1 MRATEVPSLN
11 ISIKDKGN
19 NKKQYLFRPFLFK
32 GGTKV
37 KRTTYHNIKPSR
49 AELRTIS
56 KRLPLIVKI
65 IHHLTAQLA
74 SGKSH
79 LTLLCSY
86 NALRSFYRWADER
99 DCDITIEEAPEQF
112 ASWVDHLIIRYQ
124 KEEISPKTA
133 YDLAHRVGYT
143 LTNALELGPFL
154 IRNIKIPP
162 PRKNLFDNPTQV
174 EENYHKSLFFG
185 KCLRAISEALS
196 GQAIRGPLPI
206 EIKLPRHSVFV
217 PNLKDF
223 NDLRASHS
231 CAQVGDRNRA
241 LRLRAELPE
250 GAPLTPARRGLIN
263 LRIEAE
269 LLIFISQT
277 GMNLSQAFYLKMS
290 DFKYRSTKNEL
301 AIIKV
306 FKPRKGGEAIFKLYP
321 EYLTHLKNYLFWRKI
336 YTTREDELLF
346 PFQREPGQSGRRPSS
361 PFTRTR
367 DIFKALKLDFI
378 CPALLRKVR
387 TNWFL
392 EQGLSQSLTAEFNQH
407 TLPVLN
413 KHYRMPNHRIA
424 AKEITEY
431 HERFDPTIHSPAP
444 GLCAS
449 EGQTHEAISDTETN
463 APAPDCSNP
472 AGCMFC
478 VHHREDNSP
487 DYIFSLLS
495 YRLCKQLELDQ
506 YCPPKK
512 TFLRHPAKILLERI
526 EEKIDSFRERGV
538 DQRAWT
544 LEAIDKI
551 REGKYHPAYDG
562 FIRLMEAAL

>member
-1 MRATEVPSLN
+1 MRATKVPNLK
-11 ISIKDKGN
+11 ISIKDRGN
-19 NKKQYLFRPFLFK
+19 NKKQYMFGPFLFK

-37 KRTTYHNIKPSR
+37 KRTTYGNIKPSR
-49 AELRTIS
+49 AELRTAS
-56 KRLPLIVKI
+56 KRIPLLLKI

-79 LTLLCSY
+79 STFFSSY
-86 NALRSFYRWADER
+86 NALRSFYRWADEC
-99 DCDITIEEAPEQF
+99 DYDITSEDASDQF
-112 ASWVDHLIIRYQ
+112 FSWVDHLISRYQ
-124 KEEISPKTA
+124 KKEISRKTA
-133 YDLAHRVGYT
+133 YDLAHRVAYT
-143 LTNALELGPFL
+143 LTSALDLGPFF

-162 PRKNLFDNPTQV
+162 PRKNPFENPTQS
-174 EENYHKSLFFG
+174 EENYQKSLFFG
-185 KCLRAISEALS
+185 KSLRAISEALS
-196 GQAIRGPLPI
+196 WQAIRGPLPI
-206 EIKLPRHSVFV
+206 EIKFPRNSVFV
-217 PNLKDF
+217 PKLKDF

-231 CAQVGDRNRA
+231 SALVGDRNRA
-241 LRLRAELPE
+241 LKLRAELPE
-250 GAPLTPARRGLIN
+250 DAPLTPARRGLIN

-277 GMNLSQAFYLKMS
+277 GMNISQAFYLKMS
-290 DFKYRSTKNEL
+290 DFKYRSTKSEQ

-321 EYLTHLKNYLFWRKI
+321 EYLSHLRNYLVWRKNY
-336 YTTREDELLF
+336 TSREDELLF

-367 DIFKALKLDFI
+367 DIFKALELEFM
-378 CPALLRKVR
+378 CPALLRKIR

-392 EQGLSQSLTAEFNQH
+392 DQGLSQTVTAQFNQH

-424 AKEITEY
+424 AKEITDY
-431 HERFDPTIHSPAP
+431 HERFDPTVRSPAP
-444 GLCAS
+444 GLCSS
-449 EGQTHEAISDTETN
+449 EGQPHESIADTEAY
-463 APAPDCSNP
+463 APKPDCSNP

-478 VHHREDNSP
+478 VHHREEDSS
-487 DYIFSLLS
+487 DYIFCLLS

-512 TFLRHPAKILLERI
+512 TLLRHPAAILLARI
-526 EEKIDSFRERGV
+526 EEKINCFRGRGQ
-538 DQRAWT
+538 DQQAWT

-551 REGKYHPAYDG
+551 REGNYHPAFEG
-562 FIRLMEAAL
+562 FIRLMEAAI